1 MTMCTIYLLGR
12 NILAF
17 GITSLRLPFVH
28 SFQEKGK
35 VIHYRVSTESEV
47 RWGVSAPE
55 RLSWLR
61 VPAWPRGMAPGHPPC
76 SPTPSARML
85 ALFHAPPP
93 QVFLGLIP
101 KHPAVRR
108 FFSSAHRGSS
118 PFLDGL
124 AYLQLLALL
133 ANFLLFFITKWK
145 YIK

>member
-93 QVFLGLIP
+93 TSVPRSDPQTPCSQKVLLISPQGLFSIFRRLGLS
-101 KHPAVRR
+101 AA
-108 FFSSAHRGSS
+108 FSSAGQF
-118 PFLDGL
+118 PFVF
-124 AYLQLLALL
+124 YYKME
-133 ANFLLFFITKWK
+133 I
-145 YIK
+145 Y